1 MTDVTLSI
9 VIPFKNEMKSI
20 KALFARLLPIL
31 NDLKIPF
38 EIICVNDGSTDNTY
52 IALLQEQRNIPEIVI
67 VDLSRNFGKEAAL
80 TAGIEVAKG
89 KALIPL
95 DADLQDPPEL
105 IPEMIEK
112 WQNGAE
118 VVLAIRTLRQT
129 DSYFTRKSAAIFY
142 WILNQLSEIDIPA
155 NSGDFRLIN
164 RQVIDTFLSLP
175 EKARFNKGL
184 FAWLGFKTSI
194 IHFER
199 PLRVSGSSKW
209 SFRKLWSFAID
220 GITSFSSFPLRIWSY
235 LGLIIALVA
244 IGYGISIVLKVLVF
258 GVQDVPGYA
267 SLIVTVL
274 FSCGLNLIGLGVV
287 AEYISRIFI
296 EVKSRPLYVVRK
308 IDRHRSQ

>member
-20 KALFARLLPIL
+20 KPLFVRLLPVL

-38 EIICVNDGSTDNTY
+38 EVICVNDGSSDNTY
-52 IALLQEQRNIPEIVI
+52 FALLQEQSNVPEIVI

-80 TAGIEVAKG
+80 TAGIEVAAG
-89 KALIPL
+89 EALIPL

-105 IPEMIEK
+105 IPEMIEQ

-118 VVLAIRTLRQT
+118 VVLAIRSVRQT

-142 WILNQLSEIDIPA
+142 WILNLVSEIDIPA
-155 NSGDFRLIN
+155 HSGDFRLIN

-175 EKARFNKGL
+175 ERARFNKGL
-184 FAWLGFKTSI
+184 FAWLGFKTSVV
-194 IHFER
+194 HFER

-209 SFRKLWSFAID
+209 PFKKLWSFAID

-235 LGLIIALVA
+235 LGIIIALIA
-244 IGYGISIVLKVLVF
+244 ICYGISVVLKVLLF
-258 GVQDVPGYA
+258 GVQDTPGYA
-267 SLIVTVL
+267 SLMVTVL

-308 IDRHRSQ
+308 INRHKK